1 MNLIVTDASRDIHDF
16 IAKIFNVVS
25 TRNPGLL
32 YFHAL
37 DRVGCMQ
44 IYHRLSKSITTDKYV
59 LKNNM
64 DTIEN
69 INIDNKDINL

>member
-1 MNLIVTDASRDIHDF
+1 MLQEIFMTSLLRF
-16 IAKIFNVVS
+16 FNVVS
-25 TRNPGLL
+25 TRNPRLL
-32 YFHAL
+32 CFHAL

-64 DTIEN
+64 DAIEN
-69 INIDNKDINL
+69 INIDNKDIKL